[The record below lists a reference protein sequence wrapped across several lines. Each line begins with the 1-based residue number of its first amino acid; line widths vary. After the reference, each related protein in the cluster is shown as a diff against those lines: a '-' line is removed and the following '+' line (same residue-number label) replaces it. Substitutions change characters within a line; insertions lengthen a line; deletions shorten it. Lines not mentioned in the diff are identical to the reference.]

1 MAGKQMRLAGRF
13 ALAPSVVVLIIGM
26 LIPLLMTLWFSFQFY
41 NLMNPAVGGFAG
53 FENYTYF
60 VTDPAFA
67 QAIKNTLLLVFG
79 VLAATVIGGV
89 LLALL
94 FDQPMWGQGIVR
106 LLVIAPFFVMPT
118 VAALVWKN
126 MFMHPGYGLFAW
138 IALKLGLKPV
148 DWLGEFPLLSIGII
162 VTWEWL
168 PFATLILLTA
178 LQSLDGEQKEAARMD
193 GAGAFA
199 RFYYLTLPHLSRAI
213 AVVILMETIFI
224 LSIFAE
230 IFVTTGGG
238 PGTASTN
245 LPFLIY
251 GQALLQFDIG
261 AASAGGIIAVIL
273 ANMVAI
279 FSLRSAGKNLTT

>member
-1 MAGKQMRLAGRF
+1 MAGKHMRLAGRL
-13 ALAPSVVVLIIGM
+13 ALAPSIVVLIIGM
-26 LIPLLMTLWFSFQFY
+26 VVPLLMTFWFSFQFY
-41 NLMNPAVGGFAG
+41 NLMNPSLGGFAG
-53 FENYTYF
+53 LENYTYF
-60 VTDPAFA
+60 VTDPAFG
-67 QAIKNTLLLVFG
+67 QAIKNTLLLVVG
-79 VLAATVIGGV
+79 VLAATVIGGIF
-89 LLALL
+89 LALL

-138 IALKLGLKPV
+138 IALKLGFTPI
-148 DWLGEFPLLSIGII
+148 DWLGEYPLFSVGII
-162 VTWEWL
+162 ATWEWL
-168 PFATLILLTA
+168 PFATLIFLTA

-193 GAGAFA
+193 GAGALS
-199 RFYYLTLPHLSRAI
+199 RFRYLTLPHLSRAI

-251 GQALLQFDIG
+251 VQALLQFDVG

-279 FSLRSAGKNLTT
+279 FSLRSAGKNLTA